1 MGEQYYINNI
11 NNQIDL
17 NISITKQPQTSEELL
32 GAIGHVITL
41 GPQARVLVHRHT
53 VPCMYN
59 EKKNGIKGMTEA
71 IWYESGV
78 SCEVIKGGTINVGD
92 SVQIHKD
99 EIRNVDDGNQPPGY
113 YVPPSK
119 RTTEMVMG
127 TMKLLREVKEEYTE
141 IDPEG
146 VERVEASY
154 GTVGLTFWPK
164 DKKWNW

>member
-78 SCEVIKGGTINVGD
+78 SCEVITGGTIHVGD
-92 SVQIHKD
+92 TVQIHKD

>member
-1 MGEQYYINNI
+1 
-11 NNQIDL
+11 
-17 NISITKQPQTSEELL
+17 
-32 GAIGHVITL
+32 
-41 GPQARVLVHRHT
+41 
-53 VPCMYN
+53 MYN

-92 SVQIHKD
+92 TVQIHKD

-146 VERVEASY
+146 VERVEVSY